1 MRAALHNHYQNLISQ
16 LVCRINSYKKAPLE
30 SRKGISTTKG
40 STSKKAV
47 ICDYLQFYVS
57 VKSDPFTRLSFVP
70 QPYAPS
76 LLATRIYENAFLMRF
91 KSPFT
96 EKKATTL
103 HKVWLSRFHLM
114 PTRDVW
120 ENVHK
125 IKLYFLTPK
134 SLWFSMFVLTRPTR
148 KKCLNDKTF
157 CSFFLAGKQLREQIF
172 LSKEGRVSV
181 VGADAEGVKNFQFKS
196 SQRLKFIQN
205 LFMQFLPASFGC

>member
-1 MRAALHNHYQNLISQ
+1 M
-16 LVCRINSYKKAPLE
+16 
-30 SRKGISTTKG
+30 
-40 STSKKAV
+40 

-76 LLATRIYENAFLMRF
+76 LLAARIYENAFLMRF

-96 EKKATTL
+96 EKKTSL
-103 HKVWLSRFHLM
+103 HKVCLSRFHLM

-120 ENVHK
+120 ENFHK
-125 IKLYFLTPK
+125 IMFQHRNRFDFQCL
-134 SLWFSMFVLTRPTR
+134 FSPGRR
-148 KKCLNDKTF
+148 EKKCLNDKTL

-172 LSKEGRVSV
+172 FVEGGTRQRRRGGCGGS
-181 VGADAEGVKNFQFKS
+181 ENFQFKS

-205 LFMQFLPASFGC
+205 LFMQLLLASFGCWDEWAERMRTSCG